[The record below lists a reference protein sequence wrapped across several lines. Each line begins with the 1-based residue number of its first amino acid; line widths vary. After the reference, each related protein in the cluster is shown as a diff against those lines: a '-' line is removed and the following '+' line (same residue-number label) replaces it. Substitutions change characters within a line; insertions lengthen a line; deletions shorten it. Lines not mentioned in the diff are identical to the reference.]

1 MHQSTVPTEKTGVD
15 MQSNVSSMRAEP
27 MTKDLAYHAYD
38 ITVVFCV
45 RLYSAEQCNN
55 ATQTYVKQAVDE
67 RIVTRVAHC
76 QPVAAEP
83 DDVDVFVS
91 TEQRTSK

>member
-1 MHQSTVPTEKTGVD
+1 ML
-15 MQSNVSSMRAEP
+15 
-27 MTKDLAYHAYD
+27 MTSQLCSIFAF
-38 ITVVFCV
+38 I
-45 RLYSAEQCNN
+45 QQNN

>member
-1 MHQSTVPTEKTGVD
+1 
-15 MQSNVSSMRAEP
+15 MRVEP
-27 MTKDLAYHAYD
+27 MTKDLAYD
-38 ITVVFCV
+38 LIVVIRV
-45 RLYSAEQCNN
+45 RLYLAVIIICNN
-55 ATQTYVKQAVDE
+55 ATWTYVKQSVDE
-67 RIVTRVAHC
+67 RIVTRVTHC